1 MKDIKPKHE
10 TPALSRAGRKIAD
23 ATLAAAKFK
32 PTVDGKRMVRL
43 DNGSQLLVKV
53 ASVQSTDERFVW
65 SSCVF
70 CRLPNRQRVAHLPA
84 CGV

>member
-32 PTVDGKRMVRL
+32 PTVDGKRMVCQYEVH
-43 DNGSQLLVKV
+43 GIAVIEWV
-53 ASVQSTDERFVW
+53 SVEKFADAGKERK
-65 SSCVF
+65 
-70 CRLPNRQRVAHLPA
+70 
-84 CGV
+84 